1 MSTRG
6 VRRFVKDLLR
16 RRRPRPFAAGPGDE
30 AELRTAVL
38 LRAARPGGA
47 AASEEF
53 VAGLHRRLAEELG
66 EPAPAP
72 GGNRRRFIQVSSAAA
87 VAAAAGAGVEYLV
100 TSEAE
105 PAATPP
111 APPPEETTLRPGNG
125 EWRAVVA
132 AHDLPEGGARP
143 FDFGAV
149 AGFVH
154 RSGGQVQAVSATC
167 THLGCRLSLDAPAR
181 RLNCPCHRTSFAADG
196 VVLTH
201 QLPVTPPPLPHL
213 VVREAGGVVEV
224 LVPPAGA

>member
-16 RRRPRPFAAGPGDE
+16 RRRPRPFAAGPEDE

-38 LRAARPGGA
+38 LRAARPGGG

-53 VAGLHRRLAEELG
+53 VAGLHRRLAQELG
-66 EPAPAP
+66 EPAPAR

-100 TSEAE
+100 TPGGES
-105 PAATPP
+105 AATP
-111 APPPEETTLRPGNG
+111 PPPEETLRPENG
-125 EWRAVVA
+125 QWRAVVA
-132 AHDLPEGGARP
+132 AHDLPEGGVLP

-154 RSGGQVQAVSATC
+154 RSGGQVRAVSATC
-167 THLGCRLSLDAPAR
+167 THLGCRLNLDAPAR
-181 RLNCPCHRTSFAADG
+181 RLNCPCHRTSFAVDG
-196 VVLTH
+196 VVLVH

-224 LVPPAGA
+224 LVPPEGA

>member
-16 RRRPRPFAAGPGDE
+16 RRRPRPFAAGPDDE

-53 VAGLHRRLAEELG
+53 VAGLHRRLAQELG
-66 EPAPAP
+66 EPAAAP

-100 TSEAE
+100 NPGAE
-105 PAATPP
+105 PAAT
-111 APPPEETTLRPGNG
+111 PPPEETTLRPENG

-132 AHDLPEGGARP
+132 AQDLPEGGVRP

-154 RSGGQVQAVSATC
+154 RSGGQVRAVSATC
-167 THLGCRLSLDAPAR
+167 THLGCRLNLDAPAR
-181 RLNCPCHRTSFAADG
+181 RLNCPCHRTSFAVDG

-224 LVPPAGA
+224 LVPSAGA

>member
-1 MSTRG
+1 VTTRG
-6 VRRFVKDLLR
+6 VRRYVKDLLR
-16 RRRPRPFAAGPGDE
+16 RRRPRPFEAGSGDE

-38 LRAARPGGA
+38 LRAARPGAA

-66 EPAPAP
+66 EPAPAR

-100 TSEAE
+100 TSGAE
-105 PAATPP
+105 PAA
-111 APPPEETTLRPGNG
+111 APREDVVRPENG
-125 EWRAVVA
+125 EWRMVVA
-132 AHDLPEGGARP
+132 AHDLPEGGVLP

-149 AGFVH
+149 AGFVQ
-154 RSGGQVQAVSATC
+154 RSGGEVRAVSATC
-167 THLGCRLSLDAPAR
+167 THLGCRLNLDAPAR
-181 RLNCPCHRTSFAADG
+181 RLNCPCHRTSFAVDG

>member
-16 RRRPRPFAAGPGDE
+16 RRRPRPFEAGPGDE

-47 AASEEF
+47 AAGEEF
-53 VAGLHRRLAEELG
+53 VAALHRRLAQELG
-66 EPAPAP
+66 DPAPAR
-72 GGNRRRFIQVSSAAA
+72 GGTRRRFIQVSSAAA

-100 TSEAE
+100 TSGAE
-105 PAATPP
+105 PAA
-111 APPPEETTLRPGNG
+111 APPEEETLRPENG
-125 EWRAVVA
+125 QWRAVVA
-132 AHDLPEGGARP
+132 AHDLPEGGVLP

-149 AGFVH
+149 AGFVQ
-154 RSGGQVQAVSATC
+154 RSGGQVRAVSATC
-167 THLGCRLSLDAPAR
+167 THLGCRLNLDAPAR
-181 RLNCPCHRTSFAADG
+181 RLDCPCHRTSFAVDG
-196 VVLTH
+196 AVLMH

-224 LVPPAGA
+224 LVPPEGA

>member
-38 LRAARPGGA
+38 LRAARPGAA

-53 VAGLHRRLAEELG
+53 VAGLHRRLARELG
-66 EPAPAP
+66 EPAPER
-72 GGNRRRFIQVSSAAA
+72 GGTRRRFIQVSSAAA

-100 TSEAE
+100 TSGAE
-105 PAATPP
+105 
-111 APPPEETTLRPGNG
+111 PPEEETLRPENG
-125 EWRAVVA
+125 RWRAVAA
-132 AHDLPEGGARP
+132 AHDLPEGGVLP

-149 AGFVH
+149 AGFV
-154 RSGGQVQAVSATC
+154 RRTGGEVQGVSATC
-167 THLGCRLSLDAPAR
+167 THLGCRLNLDAPAR
-181 RLNCPCHRTSFAADG
+181 RLNCPCHRTSFAVDG
-196 VVLTH
+196 AVLLH
-201 QLPVTPPPLPHL
+201 QLPVTPPPLPQL

-224 LVPPAGA
+224 LVPPEGA

>member
-1 MSTRG
+1 VSTRG

-47 AASEEF
+47 APREEF
-53 VAGLHRRLAEELG
+53 VAGLHRRLAQELG
-66 EPAPAP
+66 EPAPAG

-87 VAAAAGAGVEYLV
+87 VAAAAGAGVEHLV
-100 TSEAE
+100 TASAE
-105 PAATPP
+105 PAA
-111 APPPEETTLRPGNG
+111 APPSPEETLRPENG

-132 AHDLPEGGARP
+132 AHDLPEGAVRP

-154 RSGGQVQAVSATC
+154 RSGGQVRAVSATC
-167 THLGCRLSLDAPAR
+167 THLGCRLNLDAPAR
-181 RLNCPCHRTSFAADG
+181 RLNCPCHRTSFAVDG
-196 VVLTH
+196 VVLVH

>member
-16 RRRPRPFAAGPGDE
+16 RRRPRPFAATAGDE

-38 LRAARPGGA
+38 LRAARPGAG

-53 VAGLHRRLAEELG
+53 VTGLHRRLAQELG

-72 GGNRRRFIQVSSAAA
+72 GGTRRRFIQVSSAAA

-100 TSEAE
+100 TSDAQQ
-105 PAATPP
+105 AAAP
-111 APPPEETTLRPGNG
+111 PPPEETLRPEDG

-132 AHDLPEGGARP
+132 AHDLPEGGVLP

-149 AGFVH
+149 AGFVQ
-154 RSGGQVQAVSATC
+154 RSGGQVRAVSATC
-167 THLGCRLSLDAPAR
+167 THLGCRLNLDAPAR
-181 RLNCPCHRTSFAADG
+181 RLNCPCHRTSFAVDG

-224 LVPPAGA
+224 LVPAAGA

>member
-53 VAGLHRRLAEELG
+53 VAGLHRRLARELG
-66 EPAPAP
+66 EPPA

-100 TSEAE
+100 TSGAE
-105 PAATPP
+105 PAAS
-111 APPPEETTLRPGNG
+111 EETLRPENG
-125 EWRAVVA
+125 EWRTVVA
-132 AHDLPEGGARP
+132 AHDLPEGGVLP

-154 RSGGQVQAVSATC
+154 RSGGEVRAVSATC
-167 THLGCRLSLDAPAR
+167 THLGCRLNLDAPAR
-181 RLNCPCHRTSFAADG
+181 RLNCPCHRTSFAVDG

>member
-1 MSTRG
+1 VTTRG
-6 VRRFVKDLLR
+6 VRRYVKDLLR
-16 RRRPRPFAAGPGDE
+16 RRRPRPFEAGSGDE

-38 LRAARPGGA
+38 LRAARPGAA

-66 EPAPAP
+66 EPAPVR

-100 TSEAE
+100 TSGAE
-105 PAATPP
+105 PAA
-111 APPPEETTLRPGNG
+111 APREDVVRPENG
-125 EWRAVVA
+125 EWRMVVA
-132 AHDLPEGGARP
+132 AHDLPEGGVLP

-149 AGFVH
+149 AGFVQ
-154 RSGGQVQAVSATC
+154 RSGGEVRAVSATC
-167 THLGCRLSLDAPAR
+167 THLGCRLNLDAPAR
-181 RLNCPCHRTSFAADG
+181 RLNCPCHRTSFAVDG

>member
-1 MSTRG
+1 MTTRG

-38 LRAARPGGA
+38 LRAARPGAG

-53 VAGLHRRLAEELG
+53 VAGLHRKLAQELG
-66 EPAPAP
+66 GPAPA
-72 GGNRRRFIQVSSAAA
+72 GNRRRFLQVSSAAA
-87 VAAAAGAGVEYLV
+87 VAAAGGAGVEYLV
-100 TSEAE
+100 TSGAD
-105 PAATPP
+105 PAA
-111 APPPEETTLRPGNG
+111 EEETLRPENG
-125 EWRAVVA
+125 EWRTVVA
-132 AHDLPEGGARP
+132 ARELPEGGVLP

-149 AGFVH
+149 AGFVQ
-154 RSGGQVQAVSATC
+154 RTEGEVRAVSATC
-167 THLGCRLSLDAPAR
+167 THLGCRLNLDAPAR
-181 RLNCPCHRTSFAADG
+181 RLNCPCHRTSFAVDG
-196 VVLTH
+196 AVLVH

>member
-47 AASEEF
+47 APGEEF
-53 VAGLHRRLAEELG
+53 VAGLHRRLAQELG
-66 EPAPAP
+66 EPAPAR

-87 VAAAAGAGVEYLV
+87 VAAAAGAGTEYLV
-100 TSEAE
+100 TSAAE
-105 PAATPP
+105 PAAAP
-111 APPPEETTLRPGNG
+111 PPPEETLQPENG

-132 AHDLPEGGARP
+132 AHDLPEGGVLP

-154 RSGGQVQAVSATC
+154 RTGGQVRGVSATC
-167 THLGCRLSLDAPAR
+167 THLGCRLNLDAPAR
-181 RLNCPCHRTSFAADG
+181 RLNCPCHRTSFAVDG

>member
-16 RRRPRPFAAGPGDE
+16 RRRPRPFAAGPDDE

-53 VAGLHRRLAEELG
+53 VAGLHRRLAQELG

-72 GGNRRRFIQVSSAAA
+72 GDSRRRFIQVSSAAV

-100 TSEAE
+100 MSGGQL
-105 PAATPP
+105 AAT
-111 APPPEETTLRPGNG
+111 PPPEETLRPENG
-125 EWRAVVA
+125 QWRAVVA
-132 AHDLPEGGARP
+132 VHDLPEGGVLP

-154 RSGGQVQAVSATC
+154 RSGGQVRAVSATC
-167 THLGCRLSLDAPAR
+167 THLGCRLNLDAPAG
-181 RLNCPCHRTSFAADG
+181 RLNCPCHRTSFAVDG
-196 VVLTH
+196 AVLMH

-224 LVPPAGA
+224 FVPPKGA

>member
-1 MSTRG
+1 MTTRG
-6 VRRFVKDLLR
+6 VRRYVEDLLR
-16 RRRPRPFAAGPGDE
+16 RRRPRPFEAGPGDE

-38 LRAARPGGA
+38 LRAARPGAA

-66 EPAPAP
+66 EPAPARD
-72 GGNRRRFIQVSSAAA
+72 GNRRRFIQVSSAAA
-87 VAAAAGAGVEYLV
+87 VAAAAGAGVEYLA
-100 TSEAE
+100 TSGAE
-105 PAATPP
+105 PAA
-111 APPPEETTLRPGNG
+111 EEETLRPENG
-125 EWRAVVA
+125 EWRTVVA
-132 AHDLPEGGARP
+132 AHDLPEGGVLP

-149 AGFVH
+149 AGFVQ
-154 RSGGQVQAVSATC
+154 RSGGEVRAVSATC
-167 THLGCRLSLDAPAR
+167 THLGCRLNLDAPAR
-181 RLNCPCHRTSFAADG
+181 RLDCPCHRTSFAVDG

>member
-16 RRRPRPFAAGPGDE
+16 RRRPHPFAAGPGDE

-53 VAGLHRRLAEELG
+53 VADLHRRLAREFE
-66 EPAPAP
+66 EPAPA
-72 GGNRRRFIQVSSAAA
+72 GNRRRFIQVSSAAA

-100 TSEAE
+100 TAGAG
-105 PAATPP
+105 PAA
-111 APPPEETTLRPGNG
+111 EDTLRPENG
-125 EWRAVVA
+125 EWRIVVA
-132 AHDLPEGGARP
+132 GHDLPEGGVRP

-154 RSGGQVQAVSATC
+154 RSGGEVRAVSATC
-167 THLGCRLSLDAPAR
+167 THLGCRLNLDAPAR
-181 RLNCPCHRTSFAADG
+181 RLNCPCHRTSFAVDG
-196 VVLTH
+196 AVLMH

-213 VVREAGGVVEV
+213 VVRESGGVVEV
-224 LVPPAGA
+224 LVPTEGT

>member
-1 MSTRG
+1 VTTRG

-38 LRAARPGGA
+38 LRAARPGAG
-47 AASEEF
+47 AASEDF
-53 VAGLHRRLAEELG
+53 VAGLHRRLAREL
-66 EPAPAP
+66 EDPAPARS
-72 GGNRRRFIQVSSAAA
+72 GNRRRFIQVSSAAA

-100 TSEAE
+100 TSGAE
-105 PAATPP
+105 PAAV
-111 APPPEETTLRPGNG
+111 PPEETLRPENG
-125 EWRAVVA
+125 EWRTVVA
-132 AHDLPEGGARP
+132 AHELPEGGVLP

-149 AGFVH
+149 AGFVQ
-154 RSGGQVQAVSATC
+154 RTGGEVRAVSATC
-167 THLGCRLSLDAPAR
+167 THLGCRLNLDAPAR
-181 RLNCPCHRTSFAADG
+181 RLNCPCHRTSFAVDG

>member
-16 RRRPRPFAAGPGDE
+16 RRRPRPFAAGPDDE

-38 LRAARPGGA
+38 LRAARPGGG

-53 VAGLHRRLAEELG
+53 VAGLHRRLAQELG
-66 EPAPAP
+66 EPAAAR

-100 TSEAE
+100 TSGAE
-105 PAATPP
+105 PDA
-111 APPPEETTLRPGNG
+111 APPPPAETTLRPENG

-132 AHDLPEGGARP
+132 AHDLPEGGVLP

-154 RSGGQVQAVSATC
+154 RSGGQVRAVSATC
-167 THLGCRLSLDAPAR
+167 THLGCRLNLDAPAR
-181 RLNCPCHRTSFAADG
+181 RLNCPCHRTSFAVDG
-196 VVLTH
+196 VVLMH

-224 LVPPAGA
+224 LVPSLGT

>member
-1 MSTRG
+1 MTTRG
-6 VRRFVKDLLR
+6 VRRFVKDLLS

-38 LRAARPGGA
+38 LRAARPGAA

-53 VAGLHRRLAEELG
+53 VAGLHRRLAQELG
-66 EPAPAP
+66 DPAPAR

-87 VAAAAGAGVEYLV
+87 VAAAAGAGVEHLV
-100 TSEAE
+100 TSGAE
-105 PAATPP
+105 PAAQ
-111 APPPEETTLRPGNG
+111 EETLRPENG

-132 AHDLPEGGARP
+132 GHDLPEGAVLP

-149 AGFVH
+149 AGFVQ
-154 RSGGQVQAVSATC
+154 RSGGEVRAVSATC
-167 THLGCRLSLDAPAR
+167 THLGCRLNLDAPAR
-181 RLNCPCHRTSFAADG
+181 RLNCPCHRTSFAVDG

-224 LVPPAGA
+224 LVPAAGA

>member
-47 AASEEF
+47 APREEF
-53 VAGLHRRLAEELG
+53 ITGLHRRLAQELG
-66 EPAPAP
+66 EPAPV
-72 GGNRRRFIQVSSAAA
+72 GGGSRRRFIQVSSAAA

-100 TSEAE
+100 TPGAE
-105 PAATPP
+105 PAAV
-111 APPPEETTLRPGNG
+111 PPEETLRPENG
-125 EWRAVVA
+125 EWRAVAA
-132 AHDLPEGGARP
+132 AHDLPEGGVLP

-154 RSGGQVQAVSATC
+154 RSGGQVRAVSATC
-167 THLGCRLSLDAPAR
+167 THLGCRLNLDAPAR
-181 RLNCPCHRTSFAADG
+181 RLDCPCHRTSFAVDG
-196 VVLTH
+196 VVLRH
-201 QLPVTPPPLPHL
+201 QLPVTPPPLPRL

-224 LVPPAGA
+224 LVPPAGT

>member
-1 MSTRG
+1 VTTRG
-6 VRRFVKDLLR
+6 VRRFVEDLLR
-16 RRRPRPFAAGPGDE
+16 RRRPHPFAAGPGDE

-38 LRAARPGGA
+38 LRAAGPGAG

-53 VAGLHRRLAEELG
+53 VAGLHRRLAQELG
-66 EPAPAP
+66 DPAPVR

-100 TSEAE
+100 TSGAE
-105 PAATPP
+105 PAAQ
-111 APPPEETTLRPGNG
+111 EETLRPENG
-125 EWRAVVA
+125 AWRAVVA
-132 AHDLPEGGARP
+132 AHDLPEGAVLP

-149 AGFVH
+149 AGFVQ
-154 RSGGQVQAVSATC
+154 RSGGEVRAVSATC
-167 THLGCRLSLDAPAR
+167 THLGCRLNLDAPAR
-181 RLNCPCHRTSFAADG
+181 RLNCPCHRTSFAVDG

>member
-53 VAGLHRRLAEELG
+53 VAGLHRRLAQELG
-66 EPAPAP
+66 EPGPAP
-72 GGNRRRFIQVSSAAA
+72 GGSRRRFIQVSSAAA

-100 TSEAE
+100 TSGAE
-105 PAATPP
+105 PAA
-111 APPPEETTLRPGNG
+111 APPPEETLRPENG
-125 EWRAVVA
+125 RWRAVVA
-132 AHDLPEGGARP
+132 ARDLPEGGVLP

-154 RSGGQVQAVSATC
+154 RSGGQVRAVSATC
-167 THLGCRLSLDAPAR
+167 THLGCRLNLDAPAG
-181 RLNCPCHRTSFAADG
+181 RLNCPCHRTSFAVDG
-196 VVLTH
+196 AVLTH
-201 QLPVTPPPLPHL
+201 QLPVTPPSLPHL

>member
-16 RRRPRPFAAGPGDE
+16 RRRPHPFAAGPGDE

-53 VAGLHRRLAEELG
+53 VADLHRRLAREFE
-66 EPAPAP
+66 EPAPA
-72 GGNRRRFIQVSSAAA
+72 GNRRRFIQVSSAAA

-100 TSEAE
+100 TAGAE
-105 PAATPP
+105 PAA
-111 APPPEETTLRPGNG
+111 APPPEDTLRPENG
-125 EWRAVVA
+125 EWRTVVA
-132 AHDLPEGGARP
+132 VHDLPEGGVRP

-154 RSGGQVQAVSATC
+154 RSGGEVRAVSATC
-167 THLGCRLSLDAPAR
+167 THLGCRLNLDAPAR
-181 RLNCPCHRTSFAADG
+181 RLNCPCHRTSFAVDG
-196 VVLTH
+196 AVLMH

-213 VVREAGGVVEV
+213 VVRESGGVVEV
-224 LVPPAGA
+224 LVPPEGA

>member
-1 MSTRG
+1 MTTRG

-38 LRAARPGGA
+38 LRAARPGAG

-53 VAGLHRRLAEELG
+53 VAGLHRRLAQELG
-66 EPAPAP
+66 GPAPA
-72 GGNRRRFIQVSSAAA
+72 GNRRRFIQVSSAAA

-100 TSEAE
+100 TSGAQ
-105 PAATPP
+105 PAA
-111 APPPEETTLRPGNG
+111 EDVLRPEDG
-125 EWRAVVA
+125 EWRTVVA
-132 AHDLPEGGARP
+132 AHDLPEGGVRP

-149 AGFVH
+149 AGFV
-154 RSGGQVQAVSATC
+154 RRTGGEVRAVSATC
-167 THLGCRLSLDAPAR
+167 THLGCRLNLDAPAR
-181 RLNCPCHRTSFAADG
+181 RLNCPCHRTSFAVDG
-196 VVLTH
+196 AVVVH

-213 VVREAGGVVEV
+213 VVRETGGVVEV

>member
-16 RRRPRPFAAGPGDE
+16 RRRPRPFAACPEDE

-53 VAGLHRRLAEELG
+53 VASLHRRLAQELG
-66 EPAPAP
+66 EPAVQR

-100 TSEAE
+100 TPGAE
-105 PAATPP
+105 PAA
-111 APPPEETTLRPGNG
+111 APRGEEVLQPENG
-125 EWRAVVA
+125 QWRAVVA
-132 AHDLPEGGARP
+132 VHDLPEGGVLP

-154 RSGGQVQAVSATC
+154 RSGGQVRAVSATC
-167 THLGCRLSLDAPAR
+167 THLGCRLNLDAPAR
-181 RLNCPCHRTSFAADG
+181 RLNCPCHRTSFAVDG

-213 VVREAGGVVEV
+213 LVREAGGVVEV
-224 LVPPAGA
+224 LVPPEGA

>member
-72 GGNRRRFIQVSSAAA
+72 GGSRRRFIQVSSAAA

-100 TSEAE
+100 TSAGQ

-111 APPPEETTLRPGNG
+111 SPEETLRPENG
-125 EWRAVVA
+125 RWRAVVA
-132 AHDLPEGGARP
+132 AHDLPEGGVLP

-154 RSGGQVQAVSATC
+154 RSGGQVRAVSATC
-167 THLGCRLSLDAPAR
+167 THLGCRLNLDAPAR
-181 RLNCPCHRTSFAADG
+181 RLDCPCHRTSFAVDG

-224 LVPPAGA
+224 FVPPKGA

>member
-16 RRRPRPFAAGPGDE
+16 RRRPRPFEAGPGDE

-47 AASEEF
+47 APSEEF
-53 VAGLHRRLAEELG
+53 VAGLHRRLARELG
-66 EPAPAP
+66 EPAPAR

-87 VAAAAGAGVEYLV
+87 VAAAAGAGVEHLV
-100 TSEAE
+100 TAGAE
-105 PAATPP
+105 PAAAP
-111 APPPEETTLRPGNG
+111 PPPEETTLRPENG
-125 EWRAVVA
+125 QWRAVVA
-132 AHDLPEGGARP
+132 AHDLSEGGVLP

-149 AGFVH
+149 AGFVR
-154 RSGGQVQAVSATC
+154 RSGGQLRAVSATC
-167 THLGCRLSLDAPAR
+167 THLGCRLNLDASAR
-181 RLNCPCHRTSFAADG
+181 RLNCPCHRTSFAVDG
-196 VVLTH
+196 VVLMH

-224 LVPPAGA
+224 LVPPEGA

>member
-16 RRRPRPFAAGPGDE
+16 RRRPRPFAAGPDDE

-53 VAGLHRRLAEELG
+53 VAGLHRRLARELG
-66 EPAPAP
+66 EPAAAP

-100 TSEAE
+100 NPGAGS
-105 PAATPP
+105 AA
-111 APPPEETTLRPGNG
+111 APPPEETTLRPENG

-132 AHDLPEGGARP
+132 AHDLPEGGVRP

-154 RSGGQVQAVSATC
+154 RSGGQVRAVSATC
-167 THLGCRLSLDAPAR
+167 THLGCRLNLDAPAR
-181 RLNCPCHRTSFAADG
+181 RLNCPCHRTSFAVDG

-224 LVPPAGA
+224 LVPSAGA

>member
-1 MSTRG
+1 MTTRG
-6 VRRFVKDLLR
+6 VRRYVKDLLR
-16 RRRPRPFAAGPGDE
+16 RRRPRPFEAGPGDE

-38 LRAARPGGA
+38 LRAARPGAG

-53 VAGLHRRLAEELG
+53 VAGLHRRLAQELG
-66 EPAPAP
+66 EPAPGR
-72 GGNRRRFIQVSSAAA
+72 GGTRRRFIQVSSAAA

-100 TSEAE
+100 TSGGETAAE
-105 PAATPP
+105 PPP
-111 APPPEETTLRPGNG
+111 TPEETLRPENG
-125 EWRAVVA
+125 RWRAVVA
-132 AHDLPEGGARP
+132 AQDLPEGGVLP

-149 AGFVH
+149 AGFVR
-154 RSGGQVQAVSATC
+154 RSGGQVSAVSATC
-167 THLGCRLSLDAPAR
+167 THLGCRLNLDAPAR
-181 RLNCPCHRTSFAADG
+181 RLDCPCHRTAFAVDG

>member
-1 MSTRG
+1 MTTRG
-6 VRRFVKDLLR
+6 FRRYVKDLLR
-16 RRRPRPFAAGPGDE
+16 GRRPRPFEAGPGDE

-38 LRAARPGGA
+38 LRAARPGAG

-53 VAGLHRRLAEELG
+53 VAGLHRRLAQELG
-66 EPAPAP
+66 DPAPAR

-100 TSEAE
+100 TSGASGAE
-105 PAATPP
+105 PAAQ
-111 APPPEETTLRPGNG
+111 EETLRPENG

-132 AHDLPEGGARP
+132 AHELPEGAVLP

-149 AGFVH
+149 AGFVQ
-154 RSGGQVQAVSATC
+154 RSGGEVRAVSATC
-167 THLGCRLSLDAPAR
+167 THLGCRLNLDAPAR
-181 RLNCPCHRTSFAADG
+181 RLNCPCHRTSFAVDG

-224 LVPPAGA
+224 LVPPTNA